1 MRPLKLRLQAFG
13 SYVEEQVLDFE
24 TALANAPFVLIHGA
38 TGTGK
43 TTLLDAIVFA
53 LYGESSGNIR
63 EGTTLRSSTAPP
75 ERITEVEYVF
85 ALGRRRFRVLRSPA
99 YERMSRGKMTRR
111 AATGQLY
118 RLPDEGKDGEETLLD
133 SNVTEVSKR
142 IGQLIGFDADQ
153 FRQVVLLPQGQFQR
167 FLLAEVKDRSAIM
180 QRIFRT
186 ERYQRLEEALLQE
199 SIRLENA
206 AKEERAKIDQML
218 HTENLNTSDELR
230 ARISELKEAIDHHA
244 EALKVFETQQRNAR
258 RARELGASAEQKLQ
272 ELAAAQKYL
281 AEKQAQEEDV
291 RDFRVRL
298 ERAQRA
304 HPILYT
310 EREAIQT
317 EELKKRRMDELNA
330 AEARFI
336 AAKTAYQT
344 EQEARQAAEEREPE
358 RAKKV
363 QRMQQLTEYAERAA
377 QLQNCRKVVEELRAS
392 NARAEE
398 TAKSNA
404 HTIENL
410 RTEQAENAE
419 RIAALEKILATR
431 EAFQHEQ
438 DLLKRCQ
445 NTAARIAEW
454 NVQIA
459 ELSKREESA
468 QQTWQ
473 TAAET
478 LTAAKTKLRQMQTL
492 YDLGSAARLAEMLA
506 DGAPCPV
513 CGALSHPTP
522 AIHTEDIPSEQVLE
536 QCTKSVDLAEKSVQE
551 STRKLEDAKAA
562 HANALQSRTREQ
574 ELLREYLAADTLEGL
589 SQRVGQRGT
598 ELKNAAWEHQERAA
612 QCAAQKTRLEKLLTD
627 QQRQEAEAQEKRDL
641 LRVREGEQTAL
652 EAQIPEEYR
661 DRALLDAHISRLKEE
676 VEREKKAYADAL
688 QRANETSAEYARA
701 ENGKSTAQRAAE
713 EASQNAQT
721 AQTAYADA
729 RRSAGFSSEEE
740 YHAAVEGKWADSKH
754 LDAVRERLTLYD
766 SKRKAA
772 EEVFQKAK
780 DAADG
785 CVAPDMEALKAAEA
799 AADQAVQDA
808 AQEQGKRTERWNALN
823 RMMQSIDALE
833 QSVAARAQRY
843 RIIGKLASV
852 AAAKAPYQVHF
863 QTYVLRSILSDVI
876 EAANARLI
884 VMSRGRY
891 RLIHGEGG
899 HKNKW
904 WGLEIDVF
912 DEYTGLPRV
921 SRTLSGG
928 ETFLASLALALGLS
942 DVVQHYAGG
951 MHLDMIFI
959 DEGFG
964 SLDSETLDIAIRALL
979 EVQQEGGRLVGIIS
993 HVEELR
999 ARIPVHLEVLRT
1011 ANGSRAHFTQGG
1023 LEAL

>member
-24 TALANAPFVLIHGA
+24 TALENAPFVLIHGA

-43 TTLLDAIVFA
+43 TTILDAIVFA

-63 EGTTLRSSTAPP
+63 EGATLRSSTAPP
-75 ERITEVEYVF
+75 ERVTEVEYVF
-85 ALGRRRFRVLRSPA
+85 ALGRRRYRILRSPA

-118 RLPDEGKDGEETLLD
+118 RLPDEGEDGEEALLD

-206 AKEERAKIDQML
+206 AKEERAQIDQML

-230 ARISELKEAIDHHA
+230 VRISELKEAIDRHA
-244 EALKVFETQQRNAR
+244 EELKNFETQQKNAR

-272 ELAAAQKYL
+272 ELAAAQKHL

-304 HPILYT
+304 HPVLYA
-310 EREAIQT
+310 EREAIQA

-336 AAKTAYQT
+336 AAKAAYQT
-344 EQEARQAAEEREPE
+344 AQEARQAAEEQEPE

-377 QLQNCRKVVEELRAS
+377 QLQNCRKIVEELRTS
-392 NARAEE
+392 NTRAEE

-404 HTIENL
+404 HTIDNL

-454 NVQIA
+454 NAQIA
-459 ELSKREESA
+459 ELGKGEEVA
-468 QQTWQ
+468 WQTWQ

-492 YDLGSAARLAEMLA
+492 YNLGSAARLAELLA
-506 DGAPCPV
+506 DGTPCPV
-513 CGALSHPTP
+513 CGALSHPSP
-522 AIHTEDIPSEQVLE
+522 AIHTEDIPSERVLE
-536 QCTKSVDLAEKSVQE
+536 ECTKSVDIAEKSVQE
-551 STRKLEDAKAA
+551 SARKLEDAKAA
-562 HANALQSRTREQ
+562 HANALQSCTREQ
-574 ELLREYLAADTLEGL
+574 ELLREYLPSDTLEEL
-589 SQRVGQRGT
+589 SQRVARHDA
-598 ELKNAAWEHQERAA
+598 ELNNAAQEHQERAA
-612 QCAAQKTRLEKLLTD
+612 QCAAQKTRLEKLLTE
-627 QQRQEAEAQEKRDL
+627 QERQEGEAQEKRDL
-641 LRVREGEQTAL
+641 LRVREGEQAAL
-652 EAQIPEEYR
+652 EAQLPEEYR
-661 DRALLDAHISRLKEE
+661 DRALLDAHISRLQEE

-688 QRANETSAEYARA
+688 QRANETSAEYART
-701 ENGKSTAQRAAE
+701 ENGKNTAQRTAE

-766 SKRKAA
+766 SERKAA
-772 EEVFQKAK
+772 EDVFQKAK
-780 DAADG
+780 SAADG
-785 CVAPDMEALKAAEA
+785 CVAPDMEALKSAEA
-799 AADQAVQDA
+799 SADQAVQDA
-808 AQEQGKRTERWNALN
+808 AQEQGKRTERWNTLN

-833 QSVAARAQRY
+833 QSGAARAQRY
-843 RIIGKLASV
+843 RIIGKLASI

-999 ARIPVHLEVLRT
+999 ARIPIHLEVLRT

>member
-43 TTLLDAIVFA
+43 TTILDAIVFA
-53 LYGESSGNIR
+53 LYGESSGNVR
-63 EGTTLRSSTAPP
+63 EGSTLRSSDAPAD
-75 ERITEVEYVF
+75 RITEVEYVF
-85 ALGRRRFRVLRSPA
+85 ALGRRRYRILRSPA

-118 RLPDEGKDGEETLLD
+118 RLPDEGEDGEEALLD

-206 AKEERAKIDQML
+206 AKEERAQIDQML

-230 ARISELKEAIDHHA
+230 ARISELKEAIDRHA
-244 EALKVFETQQRNAR
+244 EELKVFETQQKNAR

-272 ELAAAQKYL
+272 ELAAAQKHL

-291 RDFRVRL
+291 RDFRMRL

-304 HPILYT
+304 HPVLYA
-310 EREAIQT
+310 EREAIQA
-317 EELKKRRMDELNA
+317 EELKKLRTDELNA
-330 AEARFI
+330 ADARFI
-336 AAKTAYQT
+336 SAKTSFQT
-344 EQEARQAAEEREPE
+344 TREALKVAEEREPE
-358 RAKKV
+358 RVKKV

-377 QLQNCRKVVEELRAS
+377 QLQNCRKIVEELRTS
-392 NARAEE
+392 NARAAE

-445 NTAARIAEW
+445 NSAARIAEW
-454 NVQIA
+454 NAQIA
-459 ELSKREESA
+459 GLVKREEA
-468 QQTWQ
+468 ARQTWQ

-492 YDLGSAARLAEMLA
+492 YNLGSAARLAELLA
-506 DGAPCPV
+506 DGTPCPV

-536 QCTKSVDLAEKSVQE
+536 ECTKSVDIAEKSVQE
-551 STRKLEDAKAA
+551 SARKLEDAKAA
-562 HANALQSRTREQ
+562 HANALQICTREQ
-574 ELLREYLAADTLEGL
+574 ELLREYLPSDTLEEL
-589 SQRVGQRGT
+589 SQRVARRDA
-598 ELKNAAWEHQERAA
+598 ELNNAAQEHQERAA

-627 QQRQEAEAQEKRDL
+627 QERQAAEAQEKRDL
-641 LRVREGEQTAL
+641 LRVREGEQAAL
-652 EAQIPEEYR
+652 EAQLPEEYR
-661 DRALLDAHISRLKEE
+661 DRALLDEHISRLQEE

-688 QRANETSAEYARA
+688 QRANETSAEYART
-701 ENGKSTAQRAAE
+701 ENGKNTAQRTAE

-740 YHAAVEGKWADSKH
+740 YHEAVEGKWADSKH

-766 SKRKAA
+766 SERKAA
-772 EEVFQKAK
+772 EDVFQKAK

-785 CVAPDMEALKAAEA
+785 CVAPDMEALKSAEA

-808 AQEQGKRTERWNALN
+808 AQEQGKRTERWNALK
-823 RMMQSIDALE
+823 RMMQGIDALE
-833 QSVAARAQRY
+833 QSGAARAQRY

-891 RLIHGEGG
+891 RFIHGEGG

-999 ARIPVHLEVLRT
+999 ARIPVHLEVSRT
-1011 ANGSRAHFTQGG
+1011 ATGSRARFTQGS

>member
-43 TTLLDAIVFA
+43 TTILDAIVFA

-75 ERITEVEYVF
+75 ERVTEVEYVF

-118 RLPDEGKDGEETLLD
+118 QLPDEGEDGEETLLD

-206 AKEERAKIDQML
+206 AKEERAQIDQML

-230 ARISELKEAIDHHA
+230 ARISELKEAIDRHA
-244 EALKVFETQQRNAR
+244 EELKHFEARQKEAR

-272 ELAAAQKYL
+272 ELAAAQKHL

-304 HPILYT
+304 HPVLYA
-310 EREAIQT
+310 EREAIQA
-317 EELKKRRMDELNA
+317 EELKKRRTDELNA
-330 AEARFI
+330 ADARFI

-344 EQEARQAAEEREPE
+344 AQEARKAAEEQEPE
-358 RAKKV
+358 RTKKT
-363 QRMQQLTEYAERAA
+363 QRVQQLAEYAERAA
-377 QLQNCRKVVEELRAS
+377 QLQDCRKVVEELRAS

-419 RIAALEKILATR
+419 RIAALEKVLATR

-438 DLLKRCQ
+438 DLLKRCR
-445 NTAARIAEW
+445 NTAAHIAEW
-454 NVQIA
+454 NAQIA
-459 ELSKREESA
+459 ELGKREESA

-473 TAAET
+473 TAADT

-522 AIHTEDIPSEQVLE
+522 AIHTEDIPSEQFLE
-536 QCTKSVDLAEKSVQE
+536 ECTKSVDLAEKSVQE
-551 STRKLEDAKAA
+551 SARKLEDAKAA

-589 SQRVGQRGT
+589 SQRVEQRGT
-598 ELKNAAWEHQERAA
+598 ELKNAAREHQERAA

-627 QQRQEAEAQEKRDL
+627 QQEQEAEAQKKRDL

-652 EAQIPEEYR
+652 EAQLPEEYR

-701 ENGKSTAQRAAE
+701 ENGKSIAQSVAE

-729 RRSAGFSSEEE
+729 RTSAGFSSEEE

-766 SKRKAA
+766 SERKAA

-808 AQEQGKRTERWNALN
+808 AQEQGKRTERWHTLN

-833 QSVAARAQRY
+833 QSGAAREQRY

-852 AAAKAPYQVHF
+852 AAAKPPYQVHF

-964 SLDSETLDIAIRALL
+964 SLDSETLDIAICALL
-979 EVQQEGGRLVGIIS
+979 EVQQECGRLVGIIS

>member
-24 TALANAPFVLIHGA
+24 TALANAPFVLIHGG

-43 TTLLDAIVFA
+43 TTILDAIVFA
-53 LYGESSGNIR
+53 LYGESSGNVR
-63 EGTTLRSSTAPP
+63 EGSTLRSSDAPAD
-75 ERITEVEYVF
+75 RITEVEYVF
-85 ALGRRRFRVLRSPA
+85 ALGCRRYRILRSPA

-118 RLPDEGKDGEETLLD
+118 RLPDEGEDGKEVLLD

-206 AKEERAKIDQML
+206 AKEERAYIDQML
-218 HTENLNTSDELR
+218 HSENLNTSDELR
-230 ARISELKEAIDHHA
+230 AHISELKEAIDRHA
-244 EALKVFETQQRNAR
+244 DELKNFEARQKEAR

-272 ELAAAQKYL
+272 ELAAAQKHL
-281 AEKQAQEEDV
+281 AEKQAQEDDV
-291 RDFRVRL
+291 RDFRIRL

-304 HPILYT
+304 HPVLYT
-310 EREAIQT
+310 EREAIRAK
-317 EELKKRRMDELNA
+317 ELKKRRTDEFNA
-330 AEARFI
+330 ADARFI
-336 AAKTAYQT
+336 AAKAEFQTA
-344 EQEARQAAEEREPE
+344 QEARKAAEEQEPE
-358 RAKKV
+358 RSKKA
-363 QRMQQLTEYAERAA
+363 QQMQQLTEYAERAA
-377 QLQNCRKVVEELRAS
+377 QLQDCRKVVEELRAS

-404 HTIENL
+404 CTIENL
-410 RTEQAENAE
+410 HTEQSENAE
-419 RIAALEKILATR
+419 RITALEKILVTR

-454 NVQIA
+454 NTQIA
-459 ELSKREESA
+459 ELVKREESA

-473 TAAET
+473 AAAET
-478 LTAAKTKLRQMQTL
+478 LTTAKTKLRQMQTL

-536 QCTKSVDLAEKSVQE
+536 QCTKSVEIAEKSVQE
-551 STRKLEDAKAA
+551 SARKLEDAKAA

-574 ELLREYLAADTLEGL
+574 ELLREYLAADTVEGL
-589 SQRVGQRGT
+589 SQRVEQHGT
-598 ELKNAAWEHQERAA
+598 ELKNTAREHQERTA
-612 QCAAQKTRLEKLLTD
+612 QCTAQKTRLEKLLTD

-641 LRVREGEQTAL
+641 LRVREGEQAAL
-652 EAQIPEEYR
+652 ESQIPEEYR

-676 VEREKKAYADAL
+676 VEREKKEYADAL

-701 ENGKSTAQRAAE
+701 ENGKSTAQCAAE

-729 RRSAGFSSEEE
+729 RTSAGFSSEEE
-740 YHAAVEGKWADSKH
+740 YHAAVEGRWSEDKFLEKVH
-754 LDAVRERLTLYD
+754 TQLNKYAVE
-766 SKRKAA
+766 RKAA

-780 DAADG
+780 AAADG
-785 CVAPDMEALKAAEA
+785 CVAPDMDALKAAEA

-823 RMMQSIDALE
+823 RMMQSIDVLE
-833 QSVAARAQRY
+833 QSGAARTQRY

-942 DVVQHYAGG
+942 DVIQHYAGG

-964 SLDSETLDIAIRALL
+964 SLDSETLDVAIRALL

-999 ARIPVHLEVLRT
+999 ARIPVHLEVTRT
-1011 ANGSRAHFTQGG
+1011 ANGSMARFTQGG
-1023 LEAL
+1023 AEAV

>member
-13 SYVEEQVLDFE
+13 SYVEEQILDFE

-43 TTLLDAIVFA
+43 TTILDAIVFA

-75 ERITEVEYVF
+75 ERVTEVEYVF

-118 RLPDEGKDGEETLLD
+118 RLPDEGEDGEEALLD

-186 ERYQRLEEALLQE
+186 ERYQRLEDALLQE

-206 AKEERAKIDQML
+206 AKEERAQIDQML
-218 HTENLNTSDELR
+218 HTENLNTIDELR
-230 ARISELKEAIDHHA
+230 ARISELKEAIDRHA
-244 EALKVFETQQRNAR
+244 EELKSFEARQKEAR
-258 RARELGASAEQKLQ
+258 RARELGAAAEQKLQ
-272 ELAAAQKYL
+272 ELAAAQKHL

-310 EREAIQT
+310 EREAIQA

-330 AEARFI
+330 ADARFI
-336 AAKTAYQT
+336 SAKTAYQT
-344 EQEARQAAEEREPE
+344 AQEARQAAEEQEPE

-377 QLQNCRKVVEELRAS
+377 QLQDCRKIVEELRAS
-392 NARAEE
+392 NAHAEE

-404 HTIENL
+404 HTIDNL

-459 ELSKREESA
+459 ELGKRKESA

-478 LTAAKTKLRQMQTL
+478 LTDAKTKLRQMQTL
-492 YDLGSAARLAEMLA
+492 YNLGSAARLAEMLA
-506 DGAPCPV
+506 DGTPCPV

-536 QCTKSVDLAEKSVQE
+536 ECTKSVDIAEKSVQE
-551 STRKLEDAKAA
+551 SARKLEDVKAA
-562 HANALQSRTREQ
+562 HANALQSCTREQ
-574 ELLREYLAADTLEGL
+574 ELLREYLPSDTLEEL
-589 SQRVGQRGT
+589 SQRVARRDA
-598 ELKNAAWEHQERAA
+598 ELNNAAQEHQERAA

-627 QQRQEAEAQEKRDL
+627 QERQEGEAQEKRDL
-641 LRVREGEQTAL
+641 LRVREGEQAAL
-652 EAQIPEEYR
+652 EAQLPEEYR
-661 DRALLDAHISRLKEE
+661 DRALLNVHISRLKEE

-688 QRANETSAEYARA
+688 QRANETSAEYARR
-701 ENGKSTAQRAAE
+701 ENGKNTAQRNAE

-729 RRSAGFSSEEE
+729 RTSAGFSSEEE
-740 YHAAVEGKWADSKH
+740 YHEAVEGKWADSKH

-785 CVAPDMEALKAAEA
+785 CVAPDVEALKAAEA

-808 AQEQGKRTERWNALN
+808 AQEQGKRTERWHTLN

-833 QSVAARAQRY
+833 QSGAARAQRY

-1011 ANGSRAHFTQGG
+1011 ANGSRARFTQGG

>member
-43 TTLLDAIVFA
+43 TTILDAIVFA

-75 ERITEVEYVF
+75 ERVTEVEYVF

-118 RLPDEGKDGEETLLD
+118 RLPDEGEDGEDTLLD

-206 AKEERAKIDQML
+206 AKEERDQIDQML
-218 HTENLNTSDELR
+218 HTENLKTSVELR
-230 ARISELKEAIDHHA
+230 ARISELKEAIDRHA
-244 EALKVFETQQRNAR
+244 EELKVFETQQRNAR

-272 ELAAAQKYL
+272 ELAAAQKHL

-304 HPILYT
+304 HPVLYT
-310 EREAIQT
+310 EREAIQA
-317 EELKKRRMDELNA
+317 EGLKKRRTDELNA

-336 AAKTAYQT
+336 AVKAAFQTA
-344 EQEARQAAEEREPE
+344 QEARKAAEEQESE
-358 RAKKV
+358 RAKKA
-363 QRMQQLTEYAERAA
+363 QRVQQLTEYAERAA
-377 QLQNCRKVVEELRAS
+377 QLQDCRKVVEELRAS

-454 NVQIA
+454 NAQTA
-459 ELSKREESA
+459 ELRKMEESA

-473 TAAET
+473 TAADT

-492 YDLGSAARLAEMLA
+492 YDLGSAARLAELLT
-506 DGAPCPV
+506 DGTPCPV

-536 QCTKSVDLAEKSVQE
+536 ECTKSVDLAEKSVQE
-551 STRKLEDAKAA
+551 SARKLEDAKAA

-589 SQRVGQRGT
+589 SQRVEQRGT
-598 ELKNAAWEHQERAA
+598 ELKNAAREHQERAV

-641 LRVREGEQTAL
+641 LRVREGEQSAL
-652 EAQIPEEYR
+652 EAQLPEEYR
-661 DRALLDAHISRLKEE
+661 DRALLDEHISRLQEE

-688 QRANETSAEYARA
+688 QRANETSAEYART
-701 ENGKSTAQRAAE
+701 ENGKNTAQRAAE

-766 SKRKAA
+766 SERKAA

-1011 ANGSRAHFTQGG
+1011 ANGSRARFTQGG

>member
-43 TTLLDAIVFA
+43 TTILDAIVFA

-75 ERITEVEYVF
+75 ERVTEVEYVF
-85 ALGRRRFRVLRSPA
+85 ALGRRRYRILRSPA

-118 RLPDEGKDGEETLLD
+118 RLPDEGEQGEETLLD

-206 AKEERAKIDQML
+206 AKEERAQIDQML

-230 ARISELKEAIDHHA
+230 ARISELKEAIDRHA
-244 EALKVFETQQRNAR
+244 EELKVFETQQKNAR

-272 ELAAAQKYL
+272 ELAAAQKHL

-291 RDFRVRL
+291 RDFRMRL

-304 HPILYT
+304 HPVLYT
-310 EREAIQT
+310 EREAIRA
-317 EELKKRRMDELNA
+317 EELKKRQTDELNA
-330 AEARFI
+330 ADARFI

-344 EQEARQAAEEREPE
+344 AQEARKAAEEQESE
-358 RAKKV
+358 RTKKA
-363 QRMQQLTEYAERAA
+363 QRVQQLTEYAERAA
-377 QLQNCRKVVEELRAS
+377 QLQDCRKIVEELRSS

-398 TAKSNA
+398 TAKRNA

-410 RTEQAENAE
+410 RTKQAENAE
-419 RIAALEKILATR
+419 RIAELEKILATR

-454 NVQIA
+454 NAQIA
-459 ELSKREESA
+459 GLGKREEA
-468 QQTWQ
+468 ARQTWQ

-513 CGALSHPTP
+513 CGSLSHPTP

-536 QCTKSVDLAEKSVQE
+536 ECTKSVDIAEKSVQE
-551 STRKLEDAKAA
+551 SARKLEDAKVA
-562 HANALQSRTREQ
+562 HANALQSCTREQ
-574 ELLREYLAADTLEGL
+574 ELLREYLPSDTLEEL
-589 SQRVGQRGT
+589 SQRVALRDA
-598 ELKNAAWEHQERAA
+598 ELNNAAQEHQERAA
-612 QCAAQKTRLEKLLTD
+612 QCAAQKTHLEKLLTD
-627 QQRQEAEAQEKRDL
+627 QERQEGEAQEKRDL
-641 LRVREGEQTAL
+641 LHVREGEQAAL
-652 EAQIPEEYR
+652 EAQLPEEYR
-661 DRALLDAHISRLKEE
+661 DRALLDEHISRLQEE

-688 QRANETSAEYARA
+688 QRANETSAEYART
-701 ENGKSTAQRAAE
+701 ENGKNTAQRIAE

-740 YHAAVEGKWADSKH
+740 YHAAVEGKWAEDEFLKKVH
-754 LDAVRERLTLYD
+754 TQLNKYAVD
-766 SKRKAA
+766 RKAA
-772 EEVFQKAK
+772 EDVFQKAK
-780 DAADG
+780 SAADE
-785 CVAPDMEALKAAEA
+785 CVAPDMEALKSAEA
-799 AADQAVQDA
+799 AADQALQDA
-808 AQEQGKRTERWNALN
+808 AQEQGKRTERWNALK
-823 RMMQSIDALE
+823 RMMQSIVALE
-833 QSVAARAQRY
+833 QSGAARAQRY

-1011 ANGSRAHFTQGG
+1011 ANGSRARFTQGG

>member
-43 TTLLDAIVFA
+43 TTILDAIVFA

-75 ERITEVEYVF
+75 ERVTEVEYVF

-118 RLPDEGKDGEETLLD
+118 RLPDEGEDGEEALLD

-206 AKEERAKIDQML
+206 AKEERAQIDQML

-230 ARISELKEAIDHHA
+230 VRISELKEAIDRHS
-244 EALKVFETQQRNAR
+244 EELKSFEERQKEAR

-272 ELAAAQKYL
+272 ELAAAQKHL

-304 HPILYT
+304 HPVLYA
-310 EREAIQT
+310 EREAIQE
-317 EELKKRRMDELNA
+317 EELKKRRTDELNA
-330 AEARFI
+330 ADARFI
-336 AAKTAYQT
+336 AAKIAYQT
-344 EQEARQAAEEREPE
+344 AQEARKAAEEQEPE
-358 RAKKV
+358 RTKKA
-363 QRMQQLTEYAERAA
+363 QRVQQLAEYAERAA
-377 QLQNCRKVVEELRAS
+377 QLQDCRKVVEELRTS

-445 NTAARIAEW
+445 NTAAHIAEW
-454 NVQIA
+454 NAQIA
-459 ELSKREESA
+459 GLGKREEA
-468 QQTWQ
+468 ARQTWQ

-492 YDLGSAARLAEMLA
+492 YNLGSAARLAEMLA

-513 CGALSHPTP
+513 CGSLSHPTP

-551 STRKLEDAKAA
+551 SARKLEDAKAA

-589 SQRVGQRGT
+589 SQRVEQRGR
-598 ELKNAAWEHQERAA
+598 ELKNTAREHQERAA

-652 EAQIPEEYR
+652 EAQLPEEYR
-661 DRALLDAHISRLKEE
+661 DRTLLDAHISRLKEE

-766 SKRKAA
+766 SERKAA

-808 AQEQGKRTERWNALN
+808 AQEQGKRTERWNTLN
-823 RMMQSIDALE
+823 RMIQSIVALE
-833 QSVAARAQRY
+833 QSGAARAQRY

-1011 ANGSRAHFTQGG
+1011 ANGSRARFTQGG

>member
-43 TTLLDAIVFA
+43 TTILDAIVFA

-63 EGTTLRSSTAPP
+63 EGATLRSSTAPP
-75 ERITEVEYVF
+75 ERVTEVEYVF

-118 RLPDEGKDGEETLLD
+118 RLPDEGEDGEETLLD

-206 AKEERAKIDQML
+206 AKEERAQIDQML
-218 HTENLNTSDELR
+218 HTENLKTSDELR
-230 ARISELKEAIDHHA
+230 ARISELKEAIDRHA
-244 EALKVFETQQRNAR
+244 EELKVFETQQKNAR

-272 ELAAAQKYL
+272 ELAAAQKHL

-291 RDFRVRL
+291 RDFRMRL

-304 HPILYT
+304 HPVLYT
-310 EREAIQT
+310 EREAIRA
-317 EELKKRRMDELNA
+317 EELKKRQTDELNA
-330 AEARFI
+330 ADARFI

-344 EQEARQAAEEREPE
+344 AQEARKAAEEQEPE
-358 RAKKV
+358 RTKKA
-363 QRMQQLTEYAERAA
+363 QRVQQLTEYAERAA
-377 QLQNCRKVVEELRAS
+377 QLQDCRKIVEELRAS

-454 NVQIA
+454 NTQTA
-459 ELSKREESA
+459 RLGKMEEAA

-478 LTAAKTKLRQMQTL
+478 LTAAKTKLRQMQML
-492 YDLGSAARLAEMLA
+492 YNLGSAARLAEMLS

-536 QCTKSVDLAEKSVQE
+536 ECTKSVDIAEKSVQE

-589 SQRVGQRGT
+589 SQRVEQRGT
-598 ELKNAAWEHQERAA
+598 ELKNVAREHQERAA
-612 QCAAQKTRLEKLLTD
+612 QCAEQKTRLEKLLTD
-627 QQRQEAEAQEKRDL
+627 QQRQDAEAQEKRDL
-641 LRVREGEQTAL
+641 LRVREGEQSAL
-652 EAQIPEEYR
+652 EAQLPEEYR
-661 DRALLDAHISRLKEE
+661 DRALLDTHISRLQEE

-701 ENGKSTAQRAAE
+701 ENGKSTAQCAAE

-721 AQTAYADA
+721 AQTAYAYA
-729 RRSAGFSSEEE
+729 RTSVGFSSEEE
-740 YHAAVEGKWADSKH
+740 YHAAVEGKWAEDEFLKKVH
-754 LDAVRERLTLYD
+754 TQLNKYAVD
-766 SKRKAA
+766 RKAA
-772 EEVFQKAK
+772 EDMFQKAK

-785 CVAPDMEALKAAEA
+785 CVAPDMEALKSAEA

-823 RMMQSIDALE
+823 RMMQGIDALE
-833 QSVAARAQRY
+833 QSGAARAQRY

-1011 ANGSRAHFTQGG
+1011 ANGSRARFTQGG

>member
-43 TTLLDAIVFA
+43 TTILDAIVFA

-75 ERITEVEYVF
+75 ERVTEVEYVF
-85 ALGRRRFRVLRSPA
+85 ALGRRRYRILRSPA

-118 RLPDEGKDGEETLLD
+118 RLPDEGEQGEETLLD

-206 AKEERAKIDQML
+206 AKEERAQIDQML

-230 ARISELKEAIDHHA
+230 ARISELKEAIDRHA
-244 EALKVFETQQRNAR
+244 EELKVFETQQKNAR

-272 ELAAAQKYL
+272 ELAAAQKHL
-281 AEKQAQEEDV
+281 AEKQAQEDDV
-291 RDFRVRL
+291 RDFRIRL

-304 HPILYT
+304 HPVLYA
-310 EREAIQT
+310 EREAIQA
-317 EELKKRRMDELNA
+317 EGLKKRRTDELNA
-330 AEARFI
+330 ADARFI

-344 EQEARQAAEEREPE
+344 AQEARKAAEEREPE
-358 RAKKV
+358 RAKKA
-363 QRMQQLTEYAERAA
+363 QKMQQLTEYAERAA
-377 QLQNCRKVVEELRAS
+377 QLQDCRKVVEELRAS
-392 NARAEE
+392 NASAEE

-454 NVQIA
+454 NAQIA
-459 ELSKREESA
+459 ELRKREESA

-478 LTAAKTKLRQMQTL
+478 LTVAKTKLRQMQTL
-492 YDLGSAARLAEMLA
+492 YNLGSAARLAEILA

-513 CGALSHPTP
+513 CGSLSHPTP

-551 STRKLEDAKAA
+551 SARKLEDAKAA
-562 HANALQSRTREQ
+562 HANALQSCTREQ
-574 ELLREYLAADTLEGL
+574 ELLREYLAADTLEEL
-589 SQRVGQRGT
+589 SQRVEQRGT
-598 ELKNAAWEHQERAA
+598 ELKHAAREHQERAA
-612 QCAAQKTRLEKLLTD
+612 QCAAQKTHLEKLLTD
-627 QQRQEAEAQEKRDL
+627 QQRQETEAQENRDL

-729 RRSAGFSSEEE
+729 RTSVGFSSEEE

-766 SKRKAA
+766 SERKAA

-823 RMMQSIDALE
+823 RMMQSIVALE
-833 QSVAARAQRY
+833 QSGAARAQRY

-1011 ANGSRAHFTQGG
+1011 ANGSRARFTQGG